1 MTKAELLDAAKL
13 RVRKTAKDGLDA
25 DVERLVAAAL
35 SDLERIGVNSSW
47 LAAPTDPLIVEA
59 VLSYVKANYSIAGN
73 YETLI
78 GIYNMVL
85 TKIKIASKYNAEMP
99 PEEKEESGED
109 TESGENADTNLILVS
124 VGNSADEDVKTA
136 VFADVEPVGRGEYE
150 AAGQQ
155 GMKAEYK
162 FTVWAAE
169 YDGQEEVEY
178 KGRRLSIYRTYGA
191 RSDDK
196 TELYAAERAGN
207 GS

>member
-1 MTKAELLDAAKL
+1 MTKAELLGAAKL

-25 DVERLVAAAL
+25 DVKRLIEAAL
-35 SDLERIGVNSSW
+35 SDLERIGVHSSW
-47 LAAPTDPLIVEA
+47 LAAPSDPLIVEA
-59 VLSYVKANYSIAGN
+59 VLSYVKANYSIANN
-73 YETLI
+73 YDTLI
-78 GIYNMVL
+78 SIYNMVL
-85 TKIKIASKYNAEMP
+85 TKIKIASKYAAKMP
-99 PEEKEESGED
+99 PEDETETDEA
-109 TESGENADTNLILVS
+109 ESGENTDTNLILVS
-124 VGNSADEDVKTA
+124 VGSSADEDVRTA
-136 VFADVEPVGRGEYE
+136 VFAEVDPVGRDEYE

-178 KGRRLSIYRTYGA
+178 NGRRLSIYRTYGA

-196 TELYAAERAGN
+196 IELYAAERAGN

>member
-1 MTKAELLDAAKL
+1 MTKAELLGAAKL

-25 DVERLVAAAL
+25 DVKRLIEAAL
-35 SDLERIGVNSSW
+35 SDLERIGVHSSW
-47 LAAPTDPLIVEA
+47 LAAPSDPLIVEA
-59 VLSYVKANYSIAGN
+59 VLSYVKANYSIANN
-73 YETLI
+73 YDTLI

-85 TKIKIASKYNAEMP
+85 TKIKIASKYAAEMP
-99 PEEKEESGED
+99 PEDETETGEA
-109 TESGENADTNLILVS
+109 ESGENTDTNLILVS
-124 VGNSADEDVKTA
+124 VGSSADEDVRTA
-136 VFADVEPVGRGEYE
+136 VFAEVDPVGRDEYE

-178 KGRRLSIYRTYGA
+178 NGRRLSIYRTYGA

-196 TELYAAERAGN
+196 IELYAAERAGN

>member
-1 MTKAELLDAAKL
+1 MTKAELLGAAKL

-25 DVERLVAAAL
+25 DVKRLIEAAL
-35 SDLERIGVNSSW
+35 SDLERIGVHSSW
-47 LAAPTDPLIVEA
+47 LAAPSDPLIIEA
-59 VLSYVKANYSIAGN
+59 VLSYVKANYSIANN
-73 YETLI
+73 YDTLI

-85 TKIKIASKYNAEMP
+85 TKIKIASKYAAEMP
-99 PEEKEESGED
+99 PEDETETGEA
-109 TESGENADTNLILVS
+109 ESGENTDTNLILVS
-124 VGNSADEDVKTA
+124 VGNSADEDVRTA
-136 VFADVEPVGRGEYE
+136 VFAEVDPVGRDEYE
-150 AAGQQ
+150 AAGQR

-178 KGRRLSIYRTYGA
+178 NGRRLSIYRTYGA

-196 TELYAAERAGN
+196 IELYAAERAGN

>member
-1 MTKAELLDAAKL
+1 MTKAELLGAAKL

-25 DVERLVAAAL
+25 DVKRLIEAAL
-35 SDLERIGVNSSW
+35 SDLERIGVHSSW
-47 LAAPTDPLIVEA
+47 LAAPSDPLIVEA
-59 VLSYVKANYSIAGN
+59 VLSYVKANYSIANN
-73 YETLI
+73 YDTLI
-78 GIYNMVL
+78 SIYNMVL
-85 TKIKIASKYNAEMP
+85 TKIKIASKYTAEMP
-99 PEEKEESGED
+99 PEDETETDEA
-109 TESGENADTNLILVS
+109 ESGENTDTNLILVS
-124 VGNSADEDVKTA
+124 VGSSADEDVRTA
-136 VFADVEPVGRGEYE
+136 VFAEVDPVGRDEYE

-178 KGRRLSIYRTYGA
+178 NGRRLSIYRTYGA

-196 TELYAAERAGN
+196 IELYAAERAGN

>member
-1 MTKAELLDAAKL
+1 MTKTGLLEAAKI
-13 RVRKTAKDGLDA
+13 RGRKKAKDGLYA
-25 DVERLVAAAL
+25 DGKRRIETAL
-35 SDLERIGVNSSW
+35 SDLERIGVHSSW
-47 LAAPTDPLIVEA
+47 LAAPTDPLIIEA
-59 VLSYVKANYSIAGN
+59 VLSYVKANYSIANN
-73 YETLI
+73 YDTLI
-78 GIYNMVL
+78 SIYNMVL
-85 TKIKIASKYNAEMP
+85 TKIKIASKYAAEMP
-99 PEEKEESGED
+99 PEEKETDEEA
-109 TESGENADTNLILVS
+109 ESGENTDTNLILIS
-124 VGNSADEDVKTA
+124 VGSSADEDVRTA
-136 VFADVEPVGRGEYE
+136 VFAEVDPVGRDEYE

-178 KGRRLSIYRTYGA
+178 NGRRLSIYRTYGA

>member
-1 MTKAELLDAAKL
+1 MTKAELLGAAKL

-25 DVERLVAAAL
+25 DVKRLIEAAL
-35 SDLERIGVNSSW
+35 SDLERIGVHSSW
-47 LAAPTDPLIVEA
+47 LAAPSDPLIIEA
-59 VLSYVKANYSIAGN
+59 VLSYVKANYSIANN

-85 TKIKIASKYNAEMP
+85 TKIKIASKYAAEMP
-99 PEEKEESGED
+99 PEDETETGEA
-109 TESGENADTNLILVS
+109 ESGENTDTNLILVS
-124 VGNSADEDVKTA
+124 VGSSADKDVRTA
-136 VFADVEPVGRGEYE
+136 VFAEVDPVGRDEYE

-178 KGRRLSIYRTYGA
+178 NGRRLSIYRTYGA

-196 TELYAAERAGN
+196 IELYAAERAGN

>member
-1 MTKAELLDAAKL
+1 MTKAELLGAAKL

-25 DVERLVAAAL
+25 DVKRLIEAAL
-35 SDLERIGVNSSW
+35 SDLERIGVHSSW
-47 LAAPTDPLIVEA
+47 LAAPSDPLIIEA
-59 VLSYVKANYSIAGN
+59 VLSYVKANYSIANN
-73 YETLI
+73 YDTLI

-85 TKIKIASKYNAEMP
+85 TKIKIASKYTAEMP
-99 PEEKEESGED
+99 PEDETETGEA
-109 TESGENADTNLILVS
+109 ESGENTDTNLILVS
-124 VGNSADEDVKTA
+124 VGSSADEDVRTA
-136 VFADVEPVGRGEYE
+136 VFAEVDPVGRDEYE

-178 KGRRLSIYRTYGA
+178 NGRRLSVYRTYGA

-196 TELYAAERAGN
+196 IELYAAERAGN

>member
-25 DVERLVAAAL
+25 DVKRLVAAAL
-35 SDLERIGVNSSW
+35 SDLERIGVHSSW
-47 LAAPTDPLIVEA
+47 LAAPSDPLIIEA
-59 VLSYVKANYSIAGN
+59 VLSYVKANYSIANN
-73 YETLI
+73 YDTLI

-85 TKIKIASKYNAEMP
+85 TKIKIASKYTAEMP
-99 PEEKEESGED
+99 PEDETETDEA
-109 TESGENADTNLILVS
+109 ESGENTDTNLILVS
-124 VGNSADEDVKTA
+124 VGSSADEDVRTA
-136 VFADVEPVGRGEYE
+136 VFAEVDPVGRDEYE
-150 AAGQQ
+150 TAGQQ

-178 KGRRLSIYRTYGA
+178 NGRRLSIYRTYGA

-196 TELYAAERAGN
+196 IELYAAERAGN

>member
-25 DVERLVAAAL
+25 DVKRLIETAL
-35 SDLERIGVNSSW
+35 SDLERIGVHSSW
-47 LAAPTDPLIVEA
+47 LAAPSDPLIVEA
-59 VLSYVKANYSIAGN
+59 VLSYVKANYSIANN
-73 YETLI
+73 YDTLI

-85 TKIKIASKYNAEMP
+85 TKIKIASKYAAEMP
-99 PEEKEESGED
+99 PGDETETGEA
-109 TESGENADTNLILVS
+109 ESGENTDTNLMLVS
-124 VGNSADEDVKTA
+124 VGSSADEDVRTA
-136 VFADVEPVGRGEYE
+136 VFAEVDPVGRDEYE
-150 AAGQQ
+150 TAGQQ

-178 KGRRLSIYRTYGA
+178 NGRRLSIYRTYGA

-196 TELYAAERAGN
+196 IELYAAERAGN

>member
-1 MTKAELLDAAKL
+1 MTKAELLGAAKL
-13 RVRKTAKDGLDA
+13 RVRKTAKDGLDT
-25 DVERLVAAAL
+25 DVKRLIEAAL
-35 SDLERIGVNSSW
+35 SDLERIGVHSSW
-47 LAAPTDPLIVEA
+47 LAAPSDPLIIEA
-59 VLSYVKANYSIAGN
+59 VLSYVKANYSIANN
-73 YETLI
+73 YDTLI

-85 TKIKIASKYNAEMP
+85 TKIKIASKYAAEMP
-99 PEEKEESGED
+99 PENETETDEA
-109 TESGENADTNLILVS
+109 ESGENTDTNLILVS
-124 VGNSADEDVKTA
+124 VGSSADEDVRTA
-136 VFADVEPVGRGEYE
+136 VFAEVDPVGRDEYE

-178 KGRRLSIYRTYGA
+178 NGRRLSIYRTYGA

-196 TELYAAERAGN
+196 IELYAAERAGN

>member
-25 DVERLVAAAL
+25 DVKRLVAAAL
-35 SDLERIGVNSSW
+35 SDLERIGVHSSW
-47 LAAPTDPLIVEA
+47 LAAPSDPLIIEA
-59 VLSYVKANYSIAGN
+59 VLSYVKANYSIASN
-73 YETLI
+73 YDTLI

-85 TKIKIASKYNAEMP
+85 TKIKIASKYAAEMP
-99 PEEKEESGED
+99 PEDEADEA
-109 TESGENADTNLILVS
+109 ESGENTDTNLILVS
-124 VGNSADEDVKTA
+124 VGSSADEDVRTA
-136 VFADVEPVGRGEYE
+136 VFAEVEPVGRDEYE

-169 YDGQEEVEY
+169 YDRQEEVEY
-178 KGRRLSIYRTYGA
+178 NGRRLSIYRTYGA

-196 TELYAAERAGN
+196 IELYAAERAGN

>member
-1 MTKAELLDAAKL
+1 MTKAELLGAAKL

-25 DVERLVAAAL
+25 DVKRLIEAAL
-35 SDLERIGVNSSW
+35 SDLERIGVHSSW
-47 LAAPTDPLIVEA
+47 LAAPSDPLIIEA
-59 VLSYVKANYSIAGN
+59 VLSYVKANYSIANN
-73 YETLI
+73 YDTLI

-85 TKIKIASKYNAEMP
+85 TKIKIASKYAAEMP
-99 PEEKEESGED
+99 HENETETGEA
-109 TESGENADTNLILVS
+109 ESGENTDTNLILVS
-124 VGNSADEDVKTA
+124 VGSSADEDVRTA
-136 VFADVEPVGRGEYE
+136 VFAEVDPVGRDEYE

-169 YDGQEEVEY
+169 YDEQEEVEY
-178 KGRRLSIYRTYGA
+178 NGRRLSIYRTYGA

-196 TELYAAERAGN
+196 IELYAAERAGN

>member
-25 DVERLVAAAL
+25 DVKRLIETAL
-35 SDLERIGVNSSW
+35 SDLERIGVHSSW
-47 LAAPTDPLIVEA
+47 IAAPTDPLIIEA
-59 VLSYVKANYSIAGN
+59 VLSYVKANYSISGN
-73 YETLI
+73 YDTLI

-85 TKIKIASKYNAEMP
+85 TKIKIASKYTAEMP
-99 PEEKEESGED
+99 PEDETETGEAESD
-109 TESGENADTNLILVS
+109 ENTDTNLILVS
-124 VGNSADEDVKTA
+124 VGSSADEDVRTA
-136 VFADVEPVGRGEYE
+136 VFAEVDPVGRDEYE
-150 AAGQQ
+150 AAGQR

-178 KGRRLSIYRTYGA
+178 NGRRLSIYRTYGA

-196 TELYAAERAGN
+196 IELYAAERAGN

>member
-1 MTKAELLDAAKL
+1 MTKAELLGAAKL

-25 DVERLVAAAL
+25 DVKRLIEAAL
-35 SDLERIGVNSSW
+35 SDLERIGVHSSW
-47 LAAPTDPLIVEA
+47 LAAPSDPLIIEA
-59 VLSYVKANYSIAGN
+59 VLSYVKANYSIANN
-73 YETLI
+73 YDTLI

-85 TKIKIASKYNAEMP
+85 TKIKIASKYAAEMP
-99 PEEKEESGED
+99 PEDETETGEAESGKN
-109 TESGENADTNLILVS
+109 TDTNLILVS
-124 VGNSADEDVKTA
+124 VGSSADEDVRTA
-136 VFADVEPVGRGEYE
+136 VFAEVDPVGRDEYE

-178 KGRRLSIYRTYGA
+178 NGRRLSIYRTYGA

-196 TELYAAERAGN
+196 IELYAAERAGN

>member
-1 MTKAELLDAAKL
+1 MTKAELLGAAKL

-25 DVERLVAAAL
+25 DVKRLIEAAL
-35 SDLERIGVNSSW
+35 SDLERIGVHSSW
-47 LAAPTDPLIVEA
+47 LAAPSDPLIIEA
-59 VLSYVKANYSIAGN
+59 VLSYVKANYSIANN
-73 YETLI
+73 YDTLI

-85 TKIKIASKYNAEMP
+85 TKIKIASKYAAKMP
-99 PEEKEESGED
+99 PENETETDEA
-109 TESGENADTNLILVS
+109 ESGENTDTNLILVS
-124 VGNSADEDVKTA
+124 VGSSADEDVRTA
-136 VFADVEPVGRGEYE
+136 VFAEVDPVGRDEYE

-178 KGRRLSIYRTYGA
+178 NGRRLSIYRTYGA

-196 TELYAAERAGN
+196 IELYAAERAGN

>member
-1 MTKAELLDAAKL
+1 MTKAELLGAAKL

-25 DVERLVAAAL
+25 DVKRLIEAAL
-35 SDLERIGVNSSW
+35 SDLERIGVHSSW
-47 LAAPTDPLIVEA
+47 LAAPSDPLIVEA
-59 VLSYVKANYSIAGN
+59 VLSYVKANYSIANN

-85 TKIKIASKYNAEMP
+85 TKIKIASKYTAEMP
-99 PEEKEESGED
+99 PENETETDEA
-109 TESGENADTNLILVS
+109 ESGENTDTNLILVS
-124 VGNSADEDVKTA
+124 VGSSADEDVRTA
-136 VFADVEPVGRGEYE
+136 VFAEVDPVGRDEYE
-150 AAGQQ
+150 AAGQR

-178 KGRRLSIYRTYGA
+178 NGRRLSIYRTYGA

-196 TELYAAERAGN
+196 IELYAAERAGN

>member
-13 RVRKTAKDGLDA
+13 RVRKTAKDSLDA
-25 DVERLVAAAL
+25 DIKRLVAAAL
-35 SDLERIGVNSSW
+35 SDLERIGVHSSW
-47 LAAPTDPLIVEA
+47 LAAPSDPLIIEA

-73 YETLI
+73 YDTLI

-85 TKIKIASKYNAEMP
+85 TKIKIASKYFAEMP
-99 PEEKEESGED
+99 TENETEKGEEA
-109 TESGENADTNLILVS
+109 ESGENIETNLTLIS
-124 VGNSADEDVKTA
+124 VGNSADEDVRTA
-136 VFADVEPVGRGEYE
+136 VFAEVDPVGRDEYE

-178 KGRRLSIYRTYGA
+178 NGRRLSIYRTYGA
-191 RSDDK
+191 REDDK
-196 TELYAAERAGN
+196 IELYAAERAGN

>member
-1 MTKAELLDAAKL
+1 MTKAELLGAAKL

-25 DVERLVAAAL
+25 DVKRLIEAAL
-35 SDLERIGVNSSW
+35 SDLERIGVHSSW
-47 LAAPTDPLIVEA
+47 LAAPSDPLIIEA
-59 VLSYVKANYSIAGN
+59 VLSYVKANYSISGN

-85 TKIKIASKYNAEMP
+85 TKIKIVSKYRAEMP
-99 PEEKEESGED
+99 PEDDAAADD
-109 TESGENADTNLILVS
+109 TESSESTDTNLTLVS
-124 VGNSADEDVKTA
+124 VGSSAEEDVRTA
-136 VFADVEPVGRGEYE
+136 VFAEVDPVGRDEYE
-150 AAGQQ
+150 AAGQK

-178 KGRRLSIYRTYGA
+178 NGRRLSIYRTYGA
-191 RSDDK
+191 REDDRI
-196 TELYAAERAGN
+196 ELYAAERAGN

>member
-1 MTKAELLDAAKL
+1 MTKAELLGAAKL

-25 DVERLVAAAL
+25 DVKRLIEAAL
-35 SDLERIGVNSSW
+35 SDLERIGVHSSW
-47 LAAPTDPLIVEA
+47 LAAPSDPLIVEA
-59 VLSYVKANYSIAGN
+59 VLSYVKANYSIANN
-73 YETLI
+73 YDTLI

-85 TKIKIASKYNAEMP
+85 TKIKIASKYAAKMP
-99 PEEKEESGED
+99 PEDETETDEA
-109 TESGENADTNLILVS
+109 ESGENTDTNLILVS
-124 VGNSADEDVKTA
+124 VGSSADEDVRTA
-136 VFADVEPVGRGEYE
+136 VFAEVDPVGRDEYE

-178 KGRRLSIYRTYGA
+178 NGRRLSIYRTYGA

-196 TELYAAERAGN
+196 IELYAAERAGN

>member
-1 MTKAELLDAAKL
+1 MTKEELLDAARL

-25 DVERLVAAAL
+25 DVQRLVETAL
-35 SDLERIGVNSSW
+35 SDLERIGVHSSW
-47 LAAPTDPLIVEA
+47 LAAPTDPLIIEA
-59 VLSYVKANYSIAGN
+59 VLSYVKANYSISGN

-85 TKIKIASKYNAEMP
+85 TKIKIVSKYRAEMP
-99 PEEKEESGED
+99 PEEKETDEEA
-109 TESGENADTNLILVS
+109 ESGENTDTNLILIS
-124 VGNSADEDVKTA
+124 VGSSADEDVRTA
-136 VFADVEPVGRGEYE
+136 VFAEVDPVGRDEYE

-178 KGRRLSIYRTYGA
+178 NGRRLSIYRTYGA

>member
-25 DVERLVAAAL
+25 DIKRLVAAAL
-35 SDLERIGVNSSW
+35 SDLKRIGVHSSW
-47 LAAPTDPLIVEA
+47 LAAPNDPLIVEA
-59 VLSYVKANYSIAGN
+59 VLSYVKANYSIAAN
-73 YETLI
+73 YDTLI
-78 GIYNMVL
+78 GVYNMVL
-85 TKIKIASKYNAEMP
+85 TKIKIVPKYYAEMP
-99 PEEKEESGED
+99 PEEAEAGESGEES
-109 TESGENADTNLILVS
+109 TETNLILIS
-124 VGNSADEDVKTA
+124 VGKSADEDVKIA
-136 VFADVEPVGRGEYE
+136 VFAEVDPVGRDEYE

-178 KGRRLSIYRTYGA
+178 DGRRLSVYRTYGA

-196 TELYAAERAGN
+196 IELYAAERAGN

>member
-1 MTKAELLDAAKL
+1 MTKTELLDAAKL
-13 RVRKTAKDGLDA
+13 RVRKAAKDALDA
-25 DVERLVAAAL
+25 DVQRHVETAL
-35 SDLERIGVNSSW
+35 SDLERIGVHSSW
-47 LAAPTDPLIVEA
+47 LAAPSDPLIIEA

-73 YETLI
+73 YDTLI

-85 TKIKIASKYNAEMP
+85 TKIKIASKYFAEMP
-99 PEEKEESGED
+99 TENETGTGEEA
-109 TESGENADTNLILVS
+109 ESGENTDTNLILIS
-124 VGNSADEDVKTA
+124 VGNSADEDVRTA
-136 VFADVEPVGRGEYE
+136 VFAKVDPVGRDEYE

-178 KGRRLSIYRTYGA
+178 NGRRLSIYRTYGA
-191 RSDDK
+191 REDDK
-196 TELYAAERAGN
+196 IELYAAERAGN

>member
-1 MTKAELLDAAKL
+1 MTKAELLNAAKL

-25 DVERLVAAAL
+25 DVQRLIETAL
-35 SDLERIGVNSSW
+35 SDLERIGVHTSW
-47 LAAPTDPLIVEA
+47 LAAPVDPLIIEA
-59 VLSYVKANYSIAGN
+59 VLSYVKANYSIAAN
-73 YETLI
+73 FDTLI

-85 TKIKIASKYNAEMP
+85 TKIKIAPKYRAEMP
-99 PEEKEESGED
+99 TEDEEEKEQQESG
-109 TESGENADTNLILVS
+109 GEITDTNLTLIS
-124 VGNSADEDVKTA
+124 VGSSADEDVRTA
-136 VFADVEPVGRGEYE
+136 VFAEVAPVGRDEYE

-178 KGRRLSIYRTYGA
+178 NGRRLSIYRTYGA
-191 RSDDK
+191 RDDDK

>member
-1 MTKAELLDAAKL
+1 MTRAELLDAAKL

-25 DVERLVAAAL
+25 DVRRLIETAV
-35 SDLERIGVNSSW
+35 SDLGRIGVHASW
-47 LAAPTDPLIVEA
+47 LAAPADPLIIEGILA
-59 VLSYVKANYSIAGN
+59 YVKANYSIAGN
-73 YETLI
+73 YDTLI

-85 TKIKIASKYNAEMP
+85 SKIKITSKYFAEMP
-99 PEEKEESGED
+99 PEDEPGTGSTED
-109 TESGENADTNLILVS
+109 GGSEDTNLILVS
-124 VGNSADEDVKTA
+124 VGESAAEDVRTA
-136 VFADVEPVGRGEYE
+136 VFAEVDPVGRDEYE

-169 YDGQEEVEY
+169 YGGQEEAEY
-178 KGRRLSIYRTYGA
+178 NGRRLSIYRTYGA
-191 RSDDK
+191 RGDDK